1 MKNLT
6 QEADKS
12 TNAAKWHGKNA
23 QWKYFSK
30 IEKDI
35 FNSLSIVDP
44 MADISNGTLK
54 DDTGQ
59 FF

>member
-1 MKNLT
+1 M
-6 QEADKS
+6 AR
-12 TNAAKWHGKNA
+12 KNA

-35 FNSLSIVDP
+35 FNSSSIVDP
-44 MADISNGTLK
+44 MADISHGTLK

-59 FF
+59 LFW

>member
-12 TNAAKWHGKNA
+12 RNTGKWHRKNA

-44 MADISNGTLK
+44 MADISHGTLK